1 MGIGTSGR
9 RLEGLFPDPE
19 AADVTVSSSVSS
31 ARSWLQKAHE
41 RWRRWESVPL
51 FPSEAGLWGLSHTRR
66 ASAEERPSVTLDAL
80 PSSEQ
85 WVDTEEPKRSKHA
98 ALPLFCQHFLRVQ
111 GWKCK
116 K

>member
-1 MGIGTSGR
+1 M
-9 RLEGLFPDPE
+9 
-19 AADVTVSSSVSS
+19 V
-31 ARSWLQKAHE
+31 
-41 RWRRWESVPL
+41 
-51 FPSEAGLWGLSHTRR
+51 
-66 ASAEERPSVTLDAL
+66 LDTL

-98 ALPLFCQHFLRVQ
+98 ALPLFCQHFLRAQ